1 MALIADD
8 HPAAAEDSGQ
18 FWKDELKNSQILI
31 HEIDKA
37 ILALTKK
44 DVQSYDIDTGQT
56 RWSVTRNDLTKL
68 SQTRA
73 ALLKQVQEAESKLGI
88 DSGDGGGIAQ
98 VVPTW

>member
-1 MALIADD
+1 MALIIEN
-8 HPAAAEDSGQ
+8 HPAAGEDSKQ

-31 HEIDKA
+31 NEIDKA
-37 ILALTKK
+37 IYALTKK

-73 ALLKQVQEAESKLGI
+73 ALLKQVQELESKLGI
-88 DSGDGGGIAQ
+88 DSFAGASLAQ